1 MEGFGQW
8 GIEPVPPAARRLG
21 FWDYAVL
28 WGDLGVGLL
37 VLLAG
42 SLLVPALSLPAAL
55 GAIVLGSLI
64 GVTLLGL
71 AGLVGTQ
78 TGSPTMVCLRP
89 VLGVRGSYAPTAA
102 NVVQL
107 LGWTVFELVIMGH
120 AANAVSRAVLGLDA
134 YWLWTTLFAAVV
146 VGMGVWGPLAVI
158 RQWLGRFAVWVV
170 MATTAWLA
178 WRLAAQAD
186 LGALLA
192 RPGTGGLSFWTAVDL
207 VIAMPISWLPLVSD
221 YSRFARA
228 GAPAFW
234 GTAVGYFV
242 ANVAFYG
249 LGAVILLG
257 AAVVQE
263 PKGFVE
269 AVALLAGPL
278 AMLILLV
285 DETDEAWADLYS
297 CAVSVQNAWPRVPLR
312 PLLAALGAGSWLVA
326 LALDVTRYEGFLLLI
341 GSLFVPLFGLLAAD
355 FFLLRGRYVPEELL
369 RPRGRYW
376 YRGGVNWVGV
386 AAWAVGVATYLAIS
400 GQLAAVGVP
409 GVDWLGASVPSLL
422 AAGASY
428 LVLARLVPGA
438 VAAPV
443 AGVSRPGSP

>member
-1 MEGFGQW
+1 MEGLGQW

-71 AGLVGTQ
+71 AGLVGSQ

-120 AANAVSRAVLGLDA
+120 AANAVSRAVIGLDA
-134 YWLWTTLFAAVV
+134 YWLWTTLFAGVV

-178 WRLAAQAD
+178 WRLAARSD

-234 GTAVGYFV
+234 GTAVGYFA

-249 LGAVILLG
+249 LGALTLLA
-257 AAVVQE
+257 AAVSQE

-297 CAVSVQNAWPRVPLR
+297 CAVSVQNAWPRLPLR
-312 PLLAALGAGSWLVA
+312 PLLGGLGAGCWLVA

-341 GSLFVPLFGLLAAD
+341 GSLFVPLFGVLAAD
-355 FFLLRGRYVPEELL
+355 FFLVRGRYVPEELV
-369 RPRGRYW
+369 RPRGLYW

-386 AAWAVGVATYLAIS
+386 AAWATGVLTYLAIS
-400 GQLAAVGVP
+400 GQLGALGVP
-409 GVDWLGASVPSLL
+409 GIDWLGASIPSLL

-428 LVLARLVPGA
+428 LACARLVPGA

-443 AGVSRPGSP
+443 PGTSGPGSP